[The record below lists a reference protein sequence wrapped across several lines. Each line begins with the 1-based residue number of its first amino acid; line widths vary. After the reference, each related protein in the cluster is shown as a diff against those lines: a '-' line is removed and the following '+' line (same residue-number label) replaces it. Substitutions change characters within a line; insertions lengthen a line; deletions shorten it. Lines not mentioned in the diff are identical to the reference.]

1 MKKQK
6 LNGGCIMTTQ
16 KHLLWSAI
24 SLALAQPFFIPDA
37 HAQQNRQVPAYD
49 KAQTRTVLDR
59 SVFYLPLFGAVYR
72 DKFTALIPNHPTV
85 RGLVIHNHGCG
96 GMWGWETTVAQ
107 FYYREGFAV
116 ITPEFV
122 TRDGNKLG
130 CPGGSTEEMLKQASV
145 RFREGVYT
153 AVNPARLDARG
164 DDIAEVIRWF
174 KTFSNLPIFLSGHSE
189 GCRTTYHWDR
199 ADPQIVGG
207 VCHKQ
212 SVNRQYEHLW
222 KWDTRLPM
230 WSSIEDEDPWA
241 GGSKQYPAV
250 GFAEKFK
257 DHPENLTEFRYPG
270 NSHDP
275 LVRPGEGQSLREWLN
290 KRVTAPLQ
298 KTQNG
303 FNYEDVLPAVQEAV
317 SRSVR

>member
-1 MKKQK
+1 M
-6 LNGGCIMTTQ
+6 LTC
-16 KHLLWSAI
+16 KHALWGAIGLLI
-24 SLALAQPFFIPDA
+24 AQPLLLPHA
-37 HAQQNRQVPAYD
+37 HAQQSHQVPAYD
-49 KAQTRTVLDR
+49 KTQTRTVLDR
-59 SVFYLPLFGAVYR
+59 SVFYLPMFGAVYR
-72 DKFTALIPNHPTV
+72 DKFTALLPRHPNL

-107 FYYREGFAV
+107 FYYREGLAV

-122 TRDGNKLG
+122 TREGNKLG
-130 CPGGSTEEMLKQASV
+130 CPGGTPEEMLKRGGERA
-145 RFREGVYT
+145 REGVYT

-174 KTFSNLPIFLSGHSE
+174 KAYSNLPILLSGHSE

-199 ADPQIVGG
+199 ADPQVVGG
-207 VCHKQ
+207 ICHKQ

-241 GGSKQYPAV
+241 GGSKQRPAV
-250 GFAEKFK
+250 GFQEKFK
-257 DHPENLTEFRYPG
+257 DHPENLTEFRYAG

-275 LVRPGEGQSLREWLN
+275 LMRPGEGQSLREWLN
-290 KRVTAPLQ
+290 RQVAIPAQ

-317 SRSVR
+317 GRSAR

>member
-1 MKKQK
+1 
-6 LNGGCIMTTQ
+6 
-16 KHLLWSAI
+16 
-24 SLALAQPFFIPDA
+24 
-37 HAQQNRQVPAYD
+37 
-49 KAQTRTVLDR
+49 
-59 SVFYLPLFGAVYR
+59 
-72 DKFTALIPNHPTV
+72 
-85 RGLVIHNHGCG
+85 
-96 GMWGWETTVAQ
+96 MWGWETTVAQ

-122 TRDGNKLG
+122 ARDGNKLG

-145 RFREGVYT
+145 RAREGVYT

-164 DDIAEVIRWF
+164 DDIAELIRWF
-174 KTFSNLPIFLSGHSE
+174 KTFSNLPIILSGHSE

-199 ADPQIVGG
+199 ADPQIIGG
-207 VCHKQ
+207 ICHKQ

-250 GFAEKFK
+250 GFTEKFK
-257 DHPENLTEFRYPG
+257 DHPENLTEFRFPG

-275 LVRPGEGQSLREWLN
+275 LVRQGESQSLATWLSQ
-290 KRVTAPLQ
+290 RVTKPLQ
-298 KTQNG
+298 KVQSG
-303 FNYEDVLPAVQEAV
+303 FNYEDVLPSVQDAVNRP
-317 SRSVR
+317 SR